1 MFDYRAR
8 AAKAAAP
15 MIPAALTKAVGTA
28 AAPVKA
34 FGVVTT
40 ELEAEVVDGV
50 V

>member
-1 MFDYRAR
+1 MNAYRAN
-8 AAKAAAP
+8 AARAAAP
-15 MIPAALTKAVGTA
+15 MRPAALANAVGTA

>member
-1 MFDYRAR
+1 MYVYRAKAAR
-8 AAKAAAP
+8 AAAP
-15 MIPAALTKAVGTA
+15 KRPAALTNAVGTA

-34 FGVVTT
+34 NGVVTT